1 VNLLCA
7 AARHSW
13 PSPATPSSQPA
24 AAAPDPHPRLIP
36 SPSSHP
42 RTPTLRILANPSNG
56 LGGRRRRVEYGG
68 ARAWH
73 RAARLAS
80 GWDLP
85 LVYIVNLVEG
95 HAWPS
100 PAASKV
106 DAACELRHPVVRCS
120 AGVFLGL
127 HCGREARDT
136 AVCAPPLSPT
146 ADAPLQ
152 ELAHRWA
159 GRPWM
164 RQWAPDLKA
173 GLGASSTCRTSRQSL
188 PANAA
193 VQRDLVSI
201 KVYIFS
207 CFRSNRFLARYPI
220 SHQNGTNVTYLEQLA
235 GRGALVGEQLNNLPN
250 ESRCCSYLRS
260 GRPPARPRGW
270 TARTSGMMS
279 PLRKQLEGDVS
290 ASAMLSP

>member
-68 ARAWH
+68 ARAWP

-106 DAACELRHPVVRCS
+106 DAACELRHPAVRCS
-120 AGVFLGL
+120 AGVFAGL
-127 HCGREARDT
+127 HCGREATDT

-152 ELAHRWA
+152 EHIA
-159 GRPWM
+159 GQGGHGCGSERRISRPGW
-164 RQWAPDLKA
+164 
-173 GLGASSTCRTSRQSL
+173 
-188 PANAA
+188 
-193 VQRDLVSI
+193 
-201 KVYIFS
+201 
-207 CFRSNRFLARYPI
+207 
-220 SHQNGTNVTYLEQLA
+220 
-235 GRGALVGEQLNNLPN
+235 
-250 ESRCCSYLRS
+250 
-260 GRPPARPRGW
+260 ARPRHAGPRAEASQP
-270 TARTSGMMS
+270 TPQFSGTS
-279 PLRKQLEGDVS
+279 S
-290 ASAMLSP
+290 ASRSIFSHAFARIDSLLATQSHTKTVPM